1 MTPLALGLLIG
12 FVAGLCFDALVI
24 NRLPLALQPADE
36 YHRPGPDNGTQHHQA

>member
-24 NRLPLALQPADE
+24 NRLPLALQPADKNH
-36 YHRPGPDNGTQHHQA
+36 YDSPDHCA